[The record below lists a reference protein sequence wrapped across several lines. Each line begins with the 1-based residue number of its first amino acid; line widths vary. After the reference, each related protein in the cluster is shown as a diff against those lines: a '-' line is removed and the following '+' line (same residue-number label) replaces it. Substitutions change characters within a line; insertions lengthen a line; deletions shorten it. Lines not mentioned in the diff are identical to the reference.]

1 MSYAFYKWLHLAGM
15 ALAVMSLAAMA
26 WRAEARRLLSIAH
39 GVGLLVA
46 FVAGFGLLARLGI
59 SWPWPGWV
67 LVKLVLWIAV
77 GGLGVLFK
85 RKPEL
90 STPLF
95 WGVWVIFAVAAWL
108 AAYKPF

>member
-1 MSYAFYKWLHLAGM
+1 MSYAFYKWLHLSGM
-15 ALAVMSLAAMA
+15 VLAMMSLAAMA
-26 WRAEARRLLSIAH
+26 WRAEGRKLLSITH

-67 LVKLVLWIAV
+67 WVKVLLWVAI

-85 RKPEL
+85 KKPEL
-90 STPLF
+90 STPL
-95 WGVWVIFAVAAWL
+95 WWVVWVIFVAGAWL
-108 AAYKPF
+108 AGYKPF